1 MKSESDK
8 NIFEENLQRL
18 LQAAAG
24 EENSDFQERLAG
36 VLRKEVKEQRR
47 ADRERLFLKGLP
59 TAVAAAAVIAL
70 VWVLLN
76 PKAEG
81 VDWLQPIYGAVEV
94 VDGDSPRP
102 VAASEPVRTGQSVR
116 TLSGSKALILMKDGS
131 KLTVLPRSAIQI
143 ADGRRGSAFK
153 LQEGA
158 INVEAAQQRRGR
170 VLAIETTP
178 GAWIR
183 TLGTVFE
190 VRLVKRPDGTQ
201 QTRVGVTSGLVE
213 LESGGDK
220 VLLGARTEGYAEEG
234 QSPRRH
240 LANPRLDEMLRLL
253 DKTAELARQGGT
265 KPGRPY
271 MFEVRDASTT
281 SLWTVASLG
290 EFGRARDGG
299 YSLRLKS
306 PAAQVRLF
314 TLDGREIPVSCQGR
328 DVKIDKSAVSPGLP
342 ADTRFILHFQEVR
355 GILRVEDKG
364 VIRFAKPVGALDTL
378 TLLRFRLPGRVR
390 VERISPEP
398 IETTTM
404 PNRTVLTVAAHVQG
418 LEVWE

>member
-1 MKSESDK
+1 MKSEFDK

-24 EENSDFQERLAG
+24 EENPDFQERLVRA
-36 VLRKEVKEQRR
+36 VHKEVKEQRR
-47 ADRERLFLKGLP
+47 VSRRRLLWGGFP
-59 TAVAAAAVIAL
+59 ATVAAAAVLAL
-70 VWVLLN
+70 TWVLLH
-76 PKAEG
+76 PRAEG
-81 VDWLQPIYGAVEV
+81 VDWLQPIYGVVEV
-94 VDGDSPRP
+94 GDGGSAKP
-102 VAASEPVRTGQSVR
+102 VAVSEPVRTGQSVR
-116 TLSGSKALILMKDGS
+116 TLSGSKAQVLMKDGS

-143 ADGRRGSAFK
+143 ADGRRGPTFK
-153 LQEGA
+153 LQEGSVN
-158 INVEAAQQRRGR
+158 IEAAKQRHGR
-170 VLAIETTP
+170 VLAIETP

-183 TLGTVFE
+183 TLGTVFD
-190 VRLVKRPDGTQ
+190 VRLVKKPDGTR

-220 VLLGARTEGYAEEG
+220 VLLGTHTEGYAEEG

-240 LANPRLDEMLRLL
+240 LANPELDEMLRLL

-281 SLWTVASLG
+281 ALWTVASLG
-290 EFGRARDGG
+290 EFGQTQDGG

-306 PAAQVRLF
+306 PVARVRLF

-328 DVKIDKSAVSPGLP
+328 DVKIDNSAVSPGLST
-342 ADTRFILHFQEVR
+342 DTRFILHFQEVR

-364 VIRFAKPVGALDTL
+364 VIRFAKPVGAPDIL
-378 TLLRFRLPGRVR
+378 TLLQFRLPGRVR